1 MRYIHLSGVC
11 TGMDTQQTTVLVAV
25 MIGGGVV
32 HPMMPNEQSKNKQL
46 YWYFLRIKLTEIQLI
61 LRGDLIPVEHIKIQ
75 AGEHAF
81 PRSTCR
87 K

>member
-32 HPMMPNEQSKNKQL
+32 HPMMPNEHNKNKKNIGI
-46 YWYFLRIKLTEIQLI
+46 FKKKKILTE
-61 LRGDLIPVEHIKIQ
+61 V
-75 AGEHAF
+75 
-81 PRSTCR
+81 
-87 K
+87 